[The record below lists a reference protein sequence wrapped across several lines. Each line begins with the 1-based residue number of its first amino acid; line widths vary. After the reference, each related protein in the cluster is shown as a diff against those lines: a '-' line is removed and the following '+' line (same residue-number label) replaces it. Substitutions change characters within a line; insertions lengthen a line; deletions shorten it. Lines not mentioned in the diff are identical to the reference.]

1 MFKIYKSLSA
11 ENHIHLQ
18 ECEGSH
24 TYNVSPASKSLLSVN
39 SFLEAPV
46 FVKVSVNDVYVNF

>member
-11 ENHIHLQ
+11 ENHVHLQ
-18 ECEGSH
+18 KCESSH
-24 TYNVSPASKSLLSVN
+24 TYNVSPASKTLLSVN

-46 FVKVSVNDVYVNF
+46 FVKVSVDDVDVNF